1 MPVGLQTC
9 ANGTAKEG
17 ADQGREESEDDGGVE
32 RLGLVG
38 GWVEVL
44 MFETEGKEEWYIF
57 SW

>member
-1 MPVGLQTC
+1 MPVRLQSC
-9 ANGTAKEG
+9 ANGPADQG

-38 GWVEVL
+38 GWVDVL
-44 MFETEGKEEWYIF
+44 MFETEGKQERYIF